1 MARNGLAV
9 LSIFAAFLP
18 AALVAL
24 PLPARPDVADS
35 QDAFPGSDGLTAHDI
50 YERML
55 DNRFRSFIQETSMRS
70 GDRRGRELE
79 TRLRMHWK
87 DFTGDTVADAS
98 GVLSKALVQY
108 THPFDI
114 RHSGYLVI
122 HNRDRIS
129 DQFVYFPS
137 RRQTVRVNLRGQS
150 VFGTDFSFEDV
161 IPRDLDHAQYG
172 RQADQLL
179 DGVPV
184 FVVEAVPND
193 GIESE
198 YSRFLVYIDQAR
210 WVLLRARYWD
220 ESGVEVKELL
230 ADPESLRSYHGVW
243 VPTKVTMRH
252 LLQGS
257 YTTLSIT
264 SLVPNPDLPET
275 TFEVRRLEAH

>member
-1 MARNGLAV
+1 
-9 LSIFAAFLP
+9 
-18 AALVAL
+18 
-24 PLPARPDVADS
+24 
-35 QDAFPGSDGLTAHDI
+35 
-50 YERML
+50 
-55 DNRFRSFIQETSMRS
+55 MRS

-87 DFTGDTVADAS
+87 DFSGDTAADAG

-122 HNRDRIS
+122 HNRDRLS

-137 RRQTVRVNLRGQS
+137 RRQTLRVNLRGQT

-172 RQADQLL
+172 RQADELL
-179 DGVPV
+179 NGTPV

-193 GIESE
+193 GTESE
-198 YSRFLVYIDQAR
+198 YSRFLVYIDQER

-220 ESGVEVKELL
+220 ESGVEVKELI
-230 ADPESLRSYHGVW
+230 ADPESLRSYDGVW
-243 VPTKVTMRH
+243 VPTKVTMHH
-252 LLQGS
+252 LLLGS

-264 SLVPNPDLPET
+264 SLIVNPDLPET